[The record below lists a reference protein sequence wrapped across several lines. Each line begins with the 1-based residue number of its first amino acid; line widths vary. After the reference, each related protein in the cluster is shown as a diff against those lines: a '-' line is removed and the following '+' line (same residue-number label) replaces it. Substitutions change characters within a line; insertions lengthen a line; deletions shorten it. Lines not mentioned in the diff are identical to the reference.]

1 MRLTIKRRLFLSNII
16 MIVFPI
22 LLTIGMSVSLVFVLI
37 KTSSQPSKF
46 SDGNIAYVYGAEA
59 EKLLQQDAYTRVTDQ
74 VTLYATGS
82 RNYILVFPEDTELPD
97 PYAIEDDSFFIPF
110 LFILLMVAIMY
121 ATNLLLTRFIF
132 KSIMSPI
139 DTLVKGV
146 HEIRD
151 GNLSHRIDY
160 KKKDEFAAVCA
171 DFNEMA
177 NRLLD
182 SVNQRQRDEQNRRE
196 LIVGISH
203 DLRTPLTSIKSY
215 VKGLQ
220 DGVAKTPDKVKEY
233 LEVTYRKTG
242 ELEGLI
248 DHLFLFSKLDTDNFP
263 FHFEVLSIHHFLVST
278 RDAFS
283 YDVHSN
289 HATLTLNSQ
298 CSTQKVL
305 LDGEQMQRVLFNI
318 VENSIKH
325 NKGKPVHITISL
337 RQVADHIILRL
348 QDNGMGVPEAQ
359 LPRLFELFYR
369 GDESRS
375 KPANGNGLGLSIAR
389 KIVTAHGGT
398 LTAENADGLAI
409 IIELPLVSE
418 GIT

>member
-1 MRLTIKRRLFLSNII
+1 
-16 MIVFPI
+16 
-22 LLTIGMSVSLVFVLI
+22 MSIALVYVMI
-37 KTSSQPSKF
+37 KTSNQPNYF
-46 SDGNIAYVYGAEA
+46 SDGNVAYVYGAEA
-59 EKLLQQDAYTRVTDQ
+59 KKLMQEDTYTQVTDQ
-74 VTLYATGS
+74 VTLYASGS
-82 RNYILVFPEDTELPD
+82 HNYILVFPEQTVLPD
-97 PYAIEDDSFFIPF
+97 PYAVENDSFFIPF
-110 LFILLMVAIMY
+110 LFILLMVAIVY
-121 ATNLLLTRFIF
+121 VTNLLLTRFIF

-160 KKKDEFAAVCA
+160 KKKDEFTAVCA

-177 NRLLD
+177 TRLLD
-182 SVNQRQRDEQNRRE
+182 SVNQRQKDEQNRRE

-220 DGVAKTPDKVKEY
+220 DGVAKNPDKVKEY
-233 LEVTYRKTG
+233 LEVTYRKTC
-242 ELEGLI
+242 EMEGLI

-263 FHFEVLSIHHFLVST
+263 FHFKALSIHHFLVST
-278 RDAFS
+278 WDAFQ

-289 HATLTLNSQ
+289 NATLTLNSQ

-325 NKGKPVHITISL
+325 NKGKAVHIDISL
-337 RQVADHIILRL
+337 RQVADHVILRL
-348 QDNGMGVPEAQ
+348 QDNGTGVPAEQ

-398 LTAENADGLAI
+398 LTAENGNGLAI

-418 GIT
+418 GIA